1 MLVKLKPMFMKILTI
16 CQEVAIICFKWNIGA
31 IEDLDA
37 NGLIISTI
45 DNKDGYTIYFRQD
58 LNNAAV

>member
-1 MLVKLKPMFMKILTI
+1 MFMKILTI
-16 CQEVAIICFKWNIGA
+16 CQEVAIICFKWTIGA